1 MERKFHILAI
11 SGSLRARSTN
21 TKLLHAVAAIADPAA
36 NVVIYH
42 ELEDLPHFNPDLDL
56 EGANLPDT
64 VNDLRAFVAAADA
77 ILISSPEYAHG
88 VPGSLKNA
96 LDWLVSGPE
105 MVGKPAGLLCASGRS
120 MYAHNSLAEI
130 LRTMSA
136 NLVDDAVDIVPLE
149 GRRSDLA
156 AILADEAARSTIE
169 RVVTALILAA
179 RRRELPSERP
189 PITILKDDQPLSSY
203 PSHASPPQPDGLG
216 LGERARITADFY
228 PAR

>member
-1 MERKFHILAI
+1 MERKFHLLAI

-21 TKLLHAVAAIADPAA
+21 TELLHAVASIADPAV
-36 NVVIYH
+36 NVVIYD
-42 ELEDLPHFNPDLDL
+42 ELGELPHFNPDRDL
-56 EGANLPDT
+56 EGANLPDV
-64 VNDLRAFVAAADA
+64 VNDLRAFVDASDA

-120 MYAHNSLAEI
+120 LYAHNSLAEI

-136 NLVDDAVDIVPLE
+136 NLVDDAVDVIPLE

-156 AILADEAARSTIE
+156 AILADDAARGTIE

-179 RRRELPSERP
+179 KRPREFSSLRRIRSGTVLYRSV
-189 PITILKDDQPLSSY
+189 
-203 PSHASPPQPDGLG
+203 G
-216 LGERARITADFY
+216 
-228 PAR
+228 